1 FTPNPSG
8 WTLLEVRSPEG
19 SGLPSRAR
27 SGSCWYRSG
36 HRAGLMVLGGGGGG
50 GGKGVEQ
57 VAELGE
63 VEGLGE
69 VGQRAAGQQAA
80 DDTRGGLSGEDHDRD
95 ASGDR
100 LGPEFLE
107 DLLAVDVAQVEIEQ
121 QEVGNVPDG
130 AFEAGPAGRGGR

>member
-1 FTPNPSG
+1 
-8 WTLLEVRSPEG
+8 
-19 SGLPSRAR
+19 
-27 SGSCWYRSG
+27 
-36 HRAGLMVLGGGGGG
+36 MVMGGGGGG

-130 AFEAGPAGRGGR
+130 AFEAGPAGRGGRQPHARAASQEPGDHHDVGRVVLDVEDIDDG